1 MHPLTPTILKPIA
14 GHPVQAYLDNR
25 LQLYDVLEFILE
37 YTGPADI
44 LVSTFSTGEEFLR
57 RLYRLRESGRVTHAT
72 LIADLKAAS
81 KTVQLWQF
89 MRSVFSEVFLTENHS
104 KVLLVA
110 GFLVTYLGYGYI
122 MSLPDKTPEMIEL
135 FWTYNTANVA
145 CMSAAWFLLLK
156 HVSIAAESRA
166 GRWLANLTFCGF
178 GIYMVHYFFVGLCYQ
193 IIHTLALPV
202 CLRIPASAL
211 LIFIFSWSLTYIV
224 KKVMGRKAVYLM
236 G

>member
-110 GFLVTYLGYGYI
+110 GSRRRVAVVTSQNQTRGNRHESAVICAVPDVFDTLYTQCTDI
-122 MSLPDKTPEMIEL
+122 MSNQAIRIDEL
-135 FWTYNTANVA
+135 LHRTAG
-145 CMSAAWFLLLK
+145 SDQG
-156 HVSIAAESRA
+156 SGS
-166 GRWLANLTFCGF
+166 
-178 GIYMVHYFFVGLCYQ
+178 
-193 IIHTLALPV
+193 
-202 CLRIPASAL
+202 
-211 LIFIFSWSLTYIV
+211 
-224 KKVMGRKAVYLM
+224 
-236 G
+236 